1 MTGGRFKLTRAERI
15 KKTKEIQQVF
25 KRGKRINFPE
35 FNLVFAWNDLDISRM
50 GVGVGKRF
58 GNAVKRNRAKRLCR
72 ELFRLNRNKIPRGID
87 LVFLP
92 KKAILE
98 SNWQELNGRI
108 KEAGRTIAKR
118 IRGKNG

>member
-1 MTGGRFKLTRAERI
+1 
-15 KKTKEIQQVF
+15 
-25 KRGKRINFPE
+25 
-35 FNLVFAWNDLDISRM
+35 M